1 MDDIFTQVRE
11 GNAFQVRMWLD
22 NTENDLNQ
30 GYVIISGLKND
41 MLMHLLNIF
50 ITFLDCPQAVFET
63 SLKINNIRSVL
74 KLKPRF
80 LKVYSDHTAPPKHGF
95 PFICKMTD

>member
-30 GYVIISGLKND
+30 GYVSFPVWKHN
-41 MLMHLLNIF
+41 
-50 ITFLDCPQAVFET
+50 T
-63 SLKINNIRSVL
+63 
-74 KLKPRF
+74 
-80 LKVYSDHTAPPKHGF
+80 VYE
-95 PFICKMTD
+95 